1 MKLVSG
7 KFGVAQQ
14 RIPAEGVMA
23 DGAAVAA
30 FEISTDVNGDPL
42 PKGFKIKR
50 MVTAHV
56 NASDVAA
63 SSISEVLLY
72 DTYVKAAKDLVY
84 EDAWSEFTEADT
96 HKFDGTEI
104 LYINMD
110 DAQSIYGTA
119 RVKASSTDAAIY
131 LTVFFEAL

>member
-14 RIPAEGVMA
+14 RIPAAGVMA

-56 NASDVAA
+56 DASNVAA
-63 SSISEVLLY
+63 SSISEMILY
-72 DTYVKAAKDLVY
+72 NTYLKAAKDKHY
-84 EDAWSEFTEADT
+84 EDAWSEFTEAAT

-104 LYINMD
+104 PYICLD
-110 DAQSIYGTA
+110 GTQSIYGTA
-119 RVKASSTDAAIY
+119 RIKTGSTDAAIY